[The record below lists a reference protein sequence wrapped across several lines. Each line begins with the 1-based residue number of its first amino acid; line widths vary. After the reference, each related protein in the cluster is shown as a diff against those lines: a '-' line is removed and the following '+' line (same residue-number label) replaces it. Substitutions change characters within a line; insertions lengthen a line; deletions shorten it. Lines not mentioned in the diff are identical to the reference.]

1 MILSA
6 HHHHS
11 NENIVDWEQ
20 QNYDQLEEIVEEA
33 GRRSCN
39 RCSTERVDIARKS
52 YEKDKQTHK
61 TKPTLWLVI
70 IFWGDSVT
78 YHKNCCGVYYCVL
91 LCIK

>member
-1 MILSA
+1 LILSA

-39 RCSTERVDIARKS
+39 RCNTERVDIARQS
-52 YEKDKQTHK
+52 YEKDKQTHIVVSHNI
-61 TKPTLWLVI
+61 L
-70 IFWGDSVT
+70 GDSVT
-78 YHKNCCGVYYCVL
+78 YHKNCRSVYYCV
-91 LCIK
+91 